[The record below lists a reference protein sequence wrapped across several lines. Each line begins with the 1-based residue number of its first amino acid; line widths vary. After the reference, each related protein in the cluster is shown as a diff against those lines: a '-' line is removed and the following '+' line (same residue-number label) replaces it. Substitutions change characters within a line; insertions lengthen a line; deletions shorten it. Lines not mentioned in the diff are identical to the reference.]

1 MNLQEMLKEVHRY
14 DENVVIAE
22 FNNGIGVMYE
32 KTQKGILYATVPE
45 VVNDRYHPTRE
56 TCRWDAKLV
65 QTGEQLLEDRLI
77 YGSSEN
83 FLKITD
89 HFKEKSYRN
98 KLEQKIQDQFGKI
111 VDELEITTFSE
122 QEERDWGR
130 IGLYLSAALLAPVM
144 AITIPLL
151 GAYMIAT
158 RNEYQGSGGIGVAL
172 MAVAPI
178 VFPAMAIKEIV
189 RPQVNNYSR
198 IGKMTSGDKKN
209 FLPALDTEDDPYKF
223 QFMRIYF
230 STGDAG
236 YVPNIF
242 TEHYEVDNFHLEQ
255 NKEKYKLATTFLN
268 ISSEVNEEMNHL
280 LEERAAFPK
289 VLKDFTAQLNKENQE
304 ALLKSIGFM

>member
-14 DENVVIAE
+14 DENVIIAE
-22 FNNGIGVMYE
+22 FKNGMGVMYE
-32 KTQKGILYATVPE
+32 KTPKGILYATVPE

-56 TCRWDAKLV
+56 TCRWDARLV

-83 FLKITD
+83 FLKITN
-89 HFKEKSYRN
+89 HFKEKSYKN
-98 KLEQKIQDQFGKI
+98 KLEQKIQEQFGKI
-111 VDELEITTFSE
+111 VDELEVTKFFE

-130 IGLYLSAALLAPVM
+130 IGLYLSAALLAPAM
-144 AITIPLL
+144 AITLPLL

-189 RPQVNNYSR
+189 SPATVEYNC
-198 IGKMTSGDKKN
+198 IGKMTVGEKKDS
-209 FLPALDTEDDPYKF
+209 LPAVDLEDNPYKF
-223 QFMRIYF
+223 RHMKIYF

-242 TEHYEVDNFHLEQ
+242 TENYEVDDFHREQ
-255 NKEKYKLATTFLN
+255 NEEKYKRATQFLN
-268 ISSEVNEEMNHL
+268 ISPEVNNEMNRL

-304 ALLKSIGFM
+304 ALLKSIGFL